1 MIIQAEAGNHL
12 VKNQDNAVLRAKAA
26 HLGQKALGRRH
37 HAHIAGHRLHNQAGH
52 LALVGR
58 QQLRQGGGVIV
69 RADQSFR
76 QQAGRHA
83 GAGGHALGQ
92 QAAAAFHQQAV
103 AVAVIAALKLHQ
115 LAAAGATAGHTDGA
129 HRGLRAGI
137 NHSQHFAGRVS
148 LGNQLRQLH
157 LVGGGKAVGGA
168 APGRLLHRLSYK
180 LRRVAKNQRAVGAN
194 IVDITPPLNVR
205 NIGPLRALHNHRLH
219 AHRAKSPHRAVH
231 TAGHQA
237 LGQLPNGGLVVIFIF
252 RVWLAH
258 CLTSC
263 CCAARNVQANSLAK

>member
-1 MIIQAEAGNHL
+1 MFSNQPVNLTLQVSSVFNQSWVNGCVIPQTGKSRNAGPHRQRIAGKSAALINRPQRRNLLHQLPPATVSAHRQAAADNLAKADQIRLHAENTGRRMIIQAEAGNNL

-76 QQAGRHA
+76 QQTGRHA

-115 LAAAGATAGHTDGA
+115 LAAAGAAAGHTDGA
-129 HRGLRAGI
+129 HCGLRAGI
-137 NHSQHFAGRVS
+137 NHSQHFAGRVG
-148 LGNQLRQLH
+148 LGN
-157 LVGGGKAVGGA
+157 
-168 APGRLLHRLSYK
+168 
-180 LRRVAKNQRAVGAN
+180 
-194 IVDITPPLNVR
+194 
-205 NIGPLRALHNHRLH
+205 
-219 AHRAKSPHRAVH
+219 
-231 TAGHQA
+231 
-237 LGQLPNGGLVVIFIF
+237 
-252 RVWLAH
+252 
-258 CLTSC
+258 
-263 CCAARNVQANSLAK
+263 